1 MTPTKHGQRNWWYNL
16 SLSNTIHK
24 QRRMPKY
31 PIDKLITDFDETI
44 SEQETISTIVQ
55 TAADNRGAE
64 KEQFLAAWRE
74 MAEWYWTRYRQLSDE
89 RLNHCHSITDC
100 LKVFEELEV
109 AAIQRVIA
117 KGFLEG
123 ITTEELRAV
132 GRKVLKKPEVDRVL
146 SAMRAEGVAVEIL
159 SANWS
164 EALIQ
169 GATEGLYDRIITNSL
184 MYDAAG
190 RSTGAIHLHVVS
202 ARDKLREFRKRKK
215 NPPSPDETGDEGVKT
230 LYIGD
235 SISDFLA
242 ILDADLGVLI
252 GQNQTAIQTIERF
265 RLPTQQLH
273 EGVRFNPS
281 LCYQGTILR
290 INSWKEL
297 DDFLL
302 TAEKE
307 MKACR

>member
-1 MTPTKHGQRNWWYNL
+1 
-16 SLSNTIHK
+16 
-24 QRRMPKY
+24 MPKY

-44 SEQETISTIVQ
+44 SERDTISTLVYA
-55 TAADNRGAE
+55 AADNREGE
-64 KEQFLAAWRE
+64 KEEFLAAWQE
-74 MAEWYWTRYRQLSDE
+74 MVQWFLTRYFRVCDAWQ
-89 RLNHCHSITDC
+89 NHRHSLVDY
-100 LKVFEELEV
+100 LKSFEELET
-109 AAIQRVIA
+109 ASIQRVMD

-123 ITTEELRAV
+123 LTRETLRAV
-132 GRKVLKKPEVDRVL
+132 GRNVVKKPGVDRVL
-146 SAMRAEGVAVEIL
+146 SQLRGDGIAVEIL

-164 EALIQ
+164 EVLIQ
-169 GATEGLYDRIITNSL
+169 GATEGLCDRIITNSL
-184 MYDAAG
+184 TYDAAG

-202 ARDKLREFRKRKK
+202 ARDKLRKFRELKK

-265 RLPTQQLH
+265 RLPTQRLH
-273 EGVRFNPS
+273 EGVRFDPS

-297 DDFLL
+297 NDFLL